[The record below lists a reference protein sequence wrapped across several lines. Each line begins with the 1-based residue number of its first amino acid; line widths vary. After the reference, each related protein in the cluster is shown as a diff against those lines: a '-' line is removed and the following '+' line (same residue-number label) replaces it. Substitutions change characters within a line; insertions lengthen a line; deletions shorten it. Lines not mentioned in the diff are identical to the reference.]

1 MVNYMDKINEQD
13 KYKIIYIY
21 SVLIILMGF
30 FMSPFQEII
39 EGILKIVTSPS
50 LLITDYFKLGGIGAA
65 FINSGILMLASV
77 YIGQISKTKM
87 SGPLIAAIF
96 TVGGFSLF
104 GKNIYNVI
112 SIIFGTYLYSVIKKE
127 EFSKHIVAALFAT
140 SLGPIVSQLSFGM
153 NLSPLLGFILG
164 NIGGIIIGLMVP
176 PLAAS
181 FVRFHHGFNLYN
193 IGFTAG
199 IVGMVFM
206 SIFRS
211 LGYSHEVVS
220 IIYEETNIFVL
231 IFLMLYFISM
241 ISFGIIS
248 SKDNIKEYKSLLD
261 YKIKGATD
269 FVELK
274 GFSLTLMNLG
284 ILGIIST
291 LIVLICKAPINGPV
305 IGGIFTVVG
314 FGAFG
319 QHPKNILP
327 VMMGVIIGYL
337 LIGTSLGTTGSML
350 TVLFSPTLAS
360 ITGYYGYIPGFVA
373 GLLHMSLASNTGYLH
388 GWMNLYNN
396 GFTGGFVAAILVPL
410 FNAYIKKE
418 ID

>member
-1 MVNYMDKINEQD
+1 
-13 KYKIIYIY
+13 
-21 SVLIILMGF
+21 
-30 FMSPFQEII
+30 
-39 EGILKIVTSPS
+39 
-50 LLITDYFKLGGIGAA
+50 
-65 FINSGILMLASV
+65 
-77 YIGQISKTKM
+77 
-87 SGPLIAAIF
+87 
-96 TVGGFSLF
+96 
-104 GKNIYNVI
+104 
-112 SIIFGTYLYSVIKKE
+112 
-127 EFSKHIVAALFAT
+127 
-140 SLGPIVSQLSFGM
+140 
-153 NLSPLLGFILG
+153 
-164 NIGGIIIGLMVP
+164 
-176 PLAAS
+176 
-181 FVRFHHGFNLYN
+181 
-193 IGFTAG
+193 
-199 IVGMVFM
+199 
-206 SIFRS
+206 
-211 LGYSHEVVS
+211 
-220 IIYEETNIFVL
+220 
-231 IFLMLYFISM
+231 M